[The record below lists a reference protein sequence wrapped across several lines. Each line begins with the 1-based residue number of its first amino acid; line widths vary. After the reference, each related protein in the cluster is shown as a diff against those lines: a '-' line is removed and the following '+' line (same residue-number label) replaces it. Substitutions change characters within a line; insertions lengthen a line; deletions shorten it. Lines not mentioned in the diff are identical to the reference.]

1 MIAETVDAVLISG
14 AIGDREALDAVDPAR
29 AKADGGR
36 RPLAMSGMAS
46 AMALKMSS
54 ISSLARRAPRV
65 TLSSLGR
72 MSGVR
77 GDLPTY
83 VDVCSLPM

>member
-1 MIAETVDAVLISG
+1 MTAETVDAVLISG

-29 AKADGGR
+29 AKADGVAGLGDVR
-36 RPLAMSGMAS
+36 HGVGDGVEDELDLQLGQAGAQGD
-46 AMALKMSS
+46 ALV
-54 ISSLARRAPRV
+54 PGEDV
-65 TLSSLGR
+65 
-72 MSGVR
+72 GVR